1 MTVTRLD
8 WHTTE
13 DHPTTTFRWSGDVDL
28 TSCSDLLDDFL
39 KRINTMENEYR
50 RTMADLYRAS

>member
-8 WHTTE
+8 WHTAE
-13 DHPTTTFRWSGDVDL
+13 DHRTSMLRWSGEVDL

-39 KRINTMENEYR
+39 KRIKTVENEYR
-50 RTMADLYRAS
+50 RTMTDLYQAS